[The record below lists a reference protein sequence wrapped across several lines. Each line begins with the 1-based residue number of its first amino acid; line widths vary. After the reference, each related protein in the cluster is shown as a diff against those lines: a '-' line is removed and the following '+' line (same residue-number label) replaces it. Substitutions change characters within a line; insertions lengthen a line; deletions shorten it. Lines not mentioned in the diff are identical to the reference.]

1 MARKSSL
8 SEIYNNMIMK
18 AYIKPVV
25 EIHDATTC
33 LPVLMSKHDEM
44 GEGQLSNY
52 GNLDFDDLSFT
63 TNKSVWGEEED
74 AKDK

>member
-1 MARKSSL
+1 
-8 SEIYNNMIMK
+8 MK
-18 AYIKPVV
+18 TYIQPVV

-52 GNLDFDDLSFT
+52 GSLDFDDLSIT

-74 AKDK
+74 PMDK